1 MKYVNLQPIMFDKL
15 RNRILKRSI
24 EQFIKGK
31 AIAKLPDLRRISS
44 VIIILEDSEKQL
56 IRSIESNMK
65 QLFGI
70 AYCRFVILSNEIS
83 DTVLQ
88 SDLHYEITPKD
99 FGIISVLKKEKE
111 EYVRKLPTTF
121 LLVNMAPEHPEISD
135 YLSILPRANFRVC
148 FHNSPH
154 VGIYDLV
161 IDNSKNASR
170 MNDVQV
176 LHQYL
181 CALTGTTNPQKQ
193 ENSPE

>member
-1 MKYVNLQPIMFDKL
+1 MLDKI

-24 EQFIKGK
+24 EKFIKGK
-31 AIAKLPDLRRISS
+31 AVAKLPDLQRISS
-44 VIIILEDSEKQL
+44 VIIILEESEKQL

-70 AYCRFVILSNEIS
+70 AYCRFVVLSNQIS

-99 FGIISVLKKEKE
+99 FGVFSVLKKEKQ
-111 EYVRKLPTTF
+111 EYVRRLPATF
-121 LLVNMAPEHPEISD
+121 LLVNMASEHLDISD
-135 YLSILPRANFRVC
+135 YLSTLPRANFRVC
-148 FHNSPH
+148 FHESPH

-170 MNDVQV
+170 VNDVQV
-176 LHQYL
+176 LYQYL
-181 CALTGTTNPQKQ
+181 NALTGGKEPM
-193 ENSPE
+193 ER